1 MVREC
6 DVANRHLQG
15 CSLHLCQLRTNGL
28 DSMSKYW
35 TYWLHAGDMGLISWC
50 TLLSTN
56 VWLKPTASI
65 VVLEEKLRRVPWATQ
80 SGWEVE
86 SGALFLR
93 SSSIRPTLLT
103 TCERLLYTDYVKY
116 VWSRAICRPSVEC
129 VWCVDQ
135 VSPIGCT
142 SIWIAVI
149 LRYEYR
155 LFAAVIM

>member
-6 DVANRHLQG
+6 DVASRHLQG
-15 CSLHLCQLRTNGL
+15 CSLHLCQLWTNGL

-35 TYWLHAGDMGLISWC
+35 TYWLHARDMGLISWC
-50 TLLSTN
+50 TLSSTN

-80 SGWEVE
+80 PGWEVE

-93 SSSIRPTLLT
+93 SSSIRPMLLM
-103 TCERLLYTDYVKY
+103 TCERLLYTDHVKY
-116 VWSRAICRPSVEC
+116 VWSRAIRRPSVEC
-129 VWCVDQ
+129 VWCIDQ

-142 SIWIAVI
+142 SIWITVI